1 MKGQEAGENLEK
13 LSSLKRGGK
22 RQYSGLERVRKA
34 AEEGAEFWLG
44 VEGGN
49 AFKGAKAQAK
59 VDI

>member
-49 AFKGAKAQAK
+49 HLKGPRPRLR
-59 VDI
+59 